1 MNEVYIIIIGYDC
14 QGCYVSRIHDVVW
27 DRKSALNI
35 AKNYELVDN
44 DDDIEVYRYMQNSL
58 QEKIYYCKR

>member
-1 MNEVYIIIIGYDC
+1 MNEVFILIIGYDC

-35 AKNYELVDN
+35 AKNYELIDD
-44 DDDIEVYRYMQNSL
+44 DDDITVYRYMKYNL
-58 QEKIYYCKR
+58 QEKIYYCRR